1 MALNVSNI
9 PVTYK
14 PQKAQKCKII
24 DNELYKVDVL
34 GFNQKI
40 GYITNISTTIYEMQ
54 SQYEENSAEFEELET
69 RGKLCCKLQS
79 VEIDSQKGIAKKP
92 IFKHWTKYR
101 KISEEEKENLSELE
115 ISEIEFDNKLV
126 IDKRPYF
133 MRHIYSKRNREYQE
147 FKADFNRYSQS
158 MWGVKFNEIP
168 NNIKKT
174 QEYINTKA
182 YYDQKNPLLETN
194 GIMNRLCRHME
205 KELKEVKKQNK
216 TCDNSK
222 IFNILF
228 NTNIP
233 IDEIKLEQI
242 KEKLQKYNDFKQ
254 SKMLKTSEFHT
265 YEQFYK
271 RIRNECL
278 VEISNDI
285 QELANLAV
293 YLCYSLMP
301 KKKKDFC
308 WDCFG
313 TGIVQNLQ
321 SRNNK
326 VMLPQKCE
334 DGDFEYLGDKYK
346 MVELDLEKNK
356 QVDTFGEITN
366 NDFNDFN
373 VFEDLVNDDFEC
385 FEDLEL

>member
-1 MALNVSNI
+1 
-9 PVTYK
+9 
-14 PQKAQKCKII
+14 
-24 DNELYKVDVL
+24 
-34 GFNQKI
+34 
-40 GYITNISTTIYEMQ
+40 
-54 SQYEENSAEFEELET
+54 
-69 RGKLCCKLQS
+69 
-79 VEIDSQKGIAKKP
+79 
-92 IFKHWTKYR
+92 
-101 KISEEEKENLSELE
+101 
-115 ISEIEFDNKLV
+115 
-126 IDKRPYF
+126 
-133 MRHIYSKRNREYQE
+133 
-147 FKADFNRYSQS
+147 
-158 MWGVKFNEIP
+158 
-168 NNIKKT
+168 
-174 QEYINTKA
+174 
-182 YYDQKNPLLETN
+182 
-194 GIMNRLCRHME
+194 
-205 KELKEVKKQNK
+205 
-216 TCDNSK
+216 
-222 IFNILF
+222 
-228 NTNIP
+228 
-233 IDEIKLEQI
+233 
-242 KEKLQKYNDFKQ
+242 
-254 SKMLKTSEFHT
+254 MLKTSEFHT